1 MLPVRIQVICNLPSS
16 AQVLLASSDAQ
27 PWRGESG
34 KSLINHVLYPHPF
47 TIYIPNTYSRKNL
60 SCVFNKY
67 IALIIVSICKIY
79 HLVIKQVVYLQIT
92 DN

>member
-1 MLPVRIQVICNLPSS
+1 MDVASTVHIQVICNLPSS

-47 TIYIPNTYSRKNL
+47 TILYTQH
-60 SCVFNKY
+60 VFKKKP
-67 IALIIVSICKIY
+67 ILFF
-79 HLVIKQVVYLQIT
+79 
-92 DN
+92 